1 MSSIEYQQ
9 TIASTAICAG
19 IGVHSG
25 ERARLTL
32 KPAPTGTGIVFHRL
46 DVADGEGVIAARGDL
61 VHDVTLGTKLQNEF
75 GTTLSTVEHL
85 LAAVYGLGIDNMIIE
100 VDGPEVPI
108 MDGSSSLYT
117 DLILQTGLKRQG
129 APARVLRVLKPIE
142 VNDGVKSASL
152 LPVSDDSF
160 CLDAVIDFKSEAIGR
175 QRKNITLTPDSFATE
190 LAFARTFGFYRDIK
204 KLHSMGLGQG
214 ASLENAIA
222 VEDDKI
228 LNPEGLRVKDE
239 FIRHKILDAVGDLAL
254 IGHRLI
260 GRYVSEQPGH
270 SINNL
275 LVRELLN
282 SPDKWVLETLKRA
295 TAPVESKSVLT
306 AFV

>member
-1 MSSIEYQQ
+1 MTSIEFQQ
-9 TIASTAICAG
+9 TLASSAICAG

-32 KPAPTGTGIVFHRL
+32 KPAPVGTGIRFHRV
-46 DVADGEGVIAARGDL
+46 DVPEAQGWIDARGDL
-61 VHDVTLGTKLQNEF
+61 VHDVALGTKLRNEY

-108 MDGSSSLYT
+108 MDGSSSLYA
-117 DLILQTGLKRQG
+117 DLILRTGIRQQ
-129 APARVLRVLKPIE
+129 ARRARYIRILKPIE
-142 VNDGVKSASL
+142 VQDGPKSAML
-152 LPVSDDSF
+152 LPSDDNGF
-160 CLDAVIDFKSEAIGR
+160 HLDATIDFDSEAIGR
-175 QRKNITLTPDSFATE
+175 QRKSILLTPRSFARE

-214 ASLENAIA
+214 ASMENAIA

-228 LNPEGLRVKDE
+228 LNPEGLRVEDE

-254 IGHRLI
+254 VGHRLI

-275 LVRELLN
+275 LVREVLN
-282 SPDKWVLETLKRA
+282 RPDAWEFDTLESESADRA
-295 TAPVESKSVLT
+295 ETAL
-306 AFV
+306 AHAL

>member
-1 MSSIEYQQ
+1 VTSIEFQQ
-9 TIASTAICAG
+9 TLASSAICAG

-32 KPAPTGTGIVFHRL
+32 KPAPVGTGIRFHRV
-46 DVADGEGVIAARGDL
+46 DVPEAQGWIDARGDL
-61 VHDVTLGTKLQNEF
+61 VHDVALGTKLRNEY

-108 MDGSSSLYT
+108 MDGSSSLYA
-117 DLILQTGLKRQG
+117 DLILRTGIRQQ
-129 APARVLRVLKPIE
+129 ARRARYIRILKPIE
-142 VNDGVKSASL
+142 VQDGPKSAML
-152 LPVSDDSF
+152 LPSDDNGF
-160 CLDAVIDFKSEAIGR
+160 HLDATIDFDSEAIGR
-175 QRKNITLTPDSFATE
+175 QRKSILLTPRSFARE

-214 ASLENAIA
+214 ASMENAIA

-228 LNPEGLRVKDE
+228 LNPEGLRVEDE

-254 IGHRLI
+254 VGHRLI

-275 LVRELLN
+275 LVREVLN
-282 SPDKWVLETLKRA
+282 RPDAWEFDTLESESADRA
-295 TAPVESKSVLT
+295 ETAL
-306 AFV
+306 AHAL

>member
-1 MSSIEYQQ
+1 MTSIEFQQ
-9 TIASTAICAG
+9 TLASSAICAG

-32 KPAPTGTGIVFHRL
+32 KPAPVGTGIRFHRV
-46 DVADGEGVIAARGDL
+46 DVADNQGWIDARGDL
-61 VHDVTLGTKLQNEF
+61 VHDVALGTKLRNEF

-108 MDGSSSLYT
+108 MDGSSALYT
-117 DLILQTGLKRQG
+117 ELIMRTGIRQQ
-129 APARVLRVLKPIE
+129 AARARYIRILEPIE
-142 VNDGVKSASL
+142 VRDGPKSAML
-152 LPVSDDSF
+152 LPADDNGLH
-160 CLDAVIDFKSEAIGR
+160 LDATIDFDSEAIGR
-175 QRKNITLTPDSFATE
+175 QRKSLLLTPRSFARE

-214 ASLENAIA
+214 ASMENAVA
-222 VEDDKI
+222 VEDDKV
-228 LNPEGLRVKDE
+228 LNPEGLRADDE

-254 IGHRLI
+254 VGHRLI

-275 LVRELLN
+275 LVRE
-282 SPDKWVLETLKRA
+282 VLKRPEA
-295 TAPVESKSVLT
+295 WEFDTLHQVGSMASV
-306 AFV
+306 AAEFAQA

>member
-1 MSSIEYQQ
+1 MGMIYQQ
-9 TIASTAICAG
+9 TIAATAICAG

-32 KPAPTGTGIVFHRL
+32 KPAPVGTGLVFKRL
-46 DVADGEGVIAARGDL
+46 DVAEGQGVIEARGDL
-61 VHDVTLGTKLQNEF
+61 VHDVTLGTKLQNEY

-85 LAAVYGLGIDNMIIE
+85 LAAVYGLGIDNMLIE

-108 MDGSSSLYT
+108 MDGSSALYSE
-117 DLILQTGLKRQG
+117 LILRTGLKRQ
-129 APARVLRVLKPIE
+129 AAQAKFLRVLEPIE
-142 VNDGVKSASL
+142 VVDGVKSAAL
-152 LPVSDDSF
+152 LPVEDDMF
-160 CLDAVIDFKSEAIGR
+160 YMDAAIDFNSGAIGR
-175 QRKNITLTPDSFATE
+175 QRKSMTLTPETFSRE

-204 KLHSMGLGQG
+204 KLHQMGLGQG

-222 VEDDKI
+222 VEDDKV
-228 LNPEGLRVKDE
+228 LNPEGLRAKDE
-239 FIRHKILDAVGDLAL
+239 FIRHKMLDAVGDLAL

-282 SPDKWVLETLKRA
+282 APEKWQLETVDRKV
-295 TAPVESKSVLT
+295 PVEFYH
-306 AFV
+306 AAARAI

>member
-1 MSSIEYQQ
+1 VSSSVYQN
-9 TIASTAICAG
+9 TLANTAICAG

-32 KPAPTGTGIVFHRL
+32 KPAAVDTGIVFHRL
-46 DVADGEGVIAARGDL
+46 DTKSGEGFIPARGDL
-61 VHDVTLGTKLQNEF
+61 VHDVTLGTKLQNEY

-85 LAAVYGLGIDNMIIE
+85 LAAAYALGIDNMLVE

-108 MDGSSSLYT
+108 MDGSSELYT
-117 DLILQTGLKRQG
+117 DLILRTGLKRQS
-129 APARVLRVLKPIE
+129 APARFLRVIE
-142 VNDGVKSASL
+142 PVEVRDGVKSASL
-152 LPVSDDSF
+152 LPVQDDSF
-160 CLDAVIDFKSEAIGR
+160 RLDAAIDFESDAIGR
-175 QRKNITLTPDSFATE
+175 QRKTLTLTPESFARE
-190 LAFARTFGFYRDIK
+190 LAFARTFGFYRDIQ
-204 KLHSMGLGQG
+204 KLHRMGLGQG

-228 LNPEGLRVKDE
+228 LNPEGLRAKDE
-239 FIRHKILDAVGDLAL
+239 FIRHKLLDAVGDLAL
-254 IGHRLI
+254 TGFRLI

-282 SPDKWVLETLKRA
+282 NPDKWELTTLRRSSA
-295 TAPVESKSVLT
+295 MVQQPAVAQ
-306 AFV
+306 AF

>member
-1 MSSIEYQQ
+1 MTSIEFQQ
-9 TIASTAICAG
+9 TLASSAICAG

-32 KPAPTGTGIVFHRL
+32 KPAPVGTGIRFHRV
-46 DVADGEGVIAARGDL
+46 DVPEAQGWIDARGDL
-61 VHDVTLGTKLQNEF
+61 VHDVALGTKLRNEY

-117 DLILQTGLKRQG
+117 DLILRTGIRQQARRARYIRILKR
-129 APARVLRVLKPIE
+129 IE
-142 VNDGVKSASL
+142 VQDGPKSAML
-152 LPVSDDSF
+152 LPSDDNGF
-160 CLDAVIDFKSEAIGR
+160 HLDATIDFDSEAIGR
-175 QRKNITLTPDSFATE
+175 QRKSILLTPRSFARE

-214 ASLENAIA
+214 ASMENAIA

-228 LNPEGLRVKDE
+228 LNPEGLRVEDE

-254 IGHRLI
+254 VGHRLI

-275 LVRELLN
+275 LVREVLN
-282 SPDKWVLETLKRA
+282 RPDAWEFDTLESESTDRA
-295 TAPVESKSVLT
+295 ETAL
-306 AFV
+306 AHAL

>member
-1 MSSIEYQQ
+1 VTSIEFQQ
-9 TIASTAICAG
+9 TLASSAICAG

-32 KPAPTGTGIVFHRL
+32 KPAPVGTGIRFHRV
-46 DVADGEGVIAARGDL
+46 DVPEAQGWIDARGDL
-61 VHDVTLGTKLQNEF
+61 VHDVALGTKLRNEY

-117 DLILQTGLKRQG
+117 DLILRTGIRQQ
-129 APARVLRVLKPIE
+129 ARRARYIRILKPIE
-142 VNDGVKSASL
+142 VQDGPKSAML
-152 LPVSDDSF
+152 LPSDDNGF
-160 CLDAVIDFKSEAIGR
+160 HLDATIDFDSEAIGR
-175 QRKNITLTPDSFATE
+175 QRKSILLTPRSFARE

-214 ASLENAIA
+214 ASMENAIA

-228 LNPEGLRVKDE
+228 LNPEGLRVEDE

-254 IGHRLI
+254 VGHRLI

-275 LVRELLN
+275 LVREVLN
-282 SPDKWVLETLKRA
+282 RPDAWEFDTLESESTDRA
-295 TAPVESKSVLT
+295 ETAL
-306 AFV
+306 AHAL

>member
-1 MSSIEYQQ
+1 MTSIEFQQ
-9 TIASTAICAG
+9 TLASSAICAG

-32 KPAPTGTGIVFHRL
+32 KPAPVGTGIRFHRV
-46 DVADGEGVIAARGDL
+46 DVPDAQGWIDARGDL
-61 VHDVTLGTKLQNEF
+61 VHDVALGTKLRNEY

-117 DLILQTGLKRQG
+117 DLILRTGIRQQ
-129 APARVLRVLKPIE
+129 ARRARYIRILKPIE
-142 VNDGVKSASL
+142 VQDGPKSAML
-152 LPVSDDSF
+152 LPSDDNGF
-160 CLDAVIDFKSEAIGR
+160 HLDATIDFDSEAIGR
-175 QRKNITLTPDSFATE
+175 QRKSILLTPRSFARE

-214 ASLENAIA
+214 ASMENAIA

-228 LNPEGLRVKDE
+228 LNPEGLRVEDE

-254 IGHRLI
+254 VGHRLI

-275 LVRELLN
+275 LVREVLN
-282 SPDKWVLETLKRA
+282 RPDAWEFDTLESESTDRA
-295 TAPVESKSVLT
+295 ETAL
-306 AFV
+306 AHAL

>member
-1 MSSIEYQQ
+1 MIYQQ
-9 TIASTAICAG
+9 TIAATAICAG

-32 KPAPTGTGIVFHRL
+32 KPAPVGTGLVFKRL
-46 DVADGEGVIAARGDL
+46 DVAEGQGVIEARGDL
-61 VHDVTLGTKLQNEF
+61 VHDVTLGTKLQNEY

-85 LAAVYGLGIDNMIIE
+85 LAAVYGLGIDNMLIE

-108 MDGSSSLYT
+108 MDGSSALYSE
-117 DLILQTGLKRQG
+117 LILRTGLKRQ
-129 APARVLRVLKPIE
+129 AAQAKFLRVLEPIE
-142 VNDGVKSASL
+142 VVDGVKSAAL
-152 LPVSDDSF
+152 LPVEDDMF
-160 CLDAVIDFKSEAIGR
+160 YMDAAIDFNSGAIGR
-175 QRKNITLTPDSFATE
+175 QRKSMTLTPETFSRE

-204 KLHSMGLGQG
+204 KLHQMGLGQG

-222 VEDDKI
+222 VEDDKV
-228 LNPEGLRVKDE
+228 LNPEGLRAKDE
-239 FIRHKILDAVGDLAL
+239 FIRHKMLDAVGDLAL

-282 SPDKWVLETLKRA
+282 APEKWQLETVDRKV
-295 TAPVESKSVLT
+295 PVEFYH
-306 AFV
+306 AAARAI

>member
-1 MSSIEYQQ
+1 MSVSPFQQ
-9 TIASTAICAG
+9 TIANTAICAG

-32 KPAPTGTGIVFHRL
+32 KSAPIDTGIVFHRL
-46 DVADGEGVIAARGDL
+46 DVPNGEGFIPARGDL
-61 VHDVTLGTKLQNEF
+61 VHDVTLGTKLQNEH

-85 LAAVYGLGIDNMIIE
+85 LAAVYGLGIDNLIVE

-108 MDGSSSLYT
+108 MDGSSALYT
-117 DLILQTGLKRQG
+117 DLIRRTGIKRQS
-129 APARVLRVLKPIE
+129 APAYALRVIE
-142 VNDGVKSASL
+142 PVHVNDGVKSASL
-152 LPVSDDSF
+152 LPVSDNSF
-160 CLDAVIDFKSEAIGR
+160 RLDAVIDFKSEAIGR
-175 QRKNITLTPDSFATE
+175 QRKNLTLTPESFTKE

-214 ASLENAIA
+214 ASMENAIA

-228 LNPEGLRVKDE
+228 LNPEGLRAEDE
-239 FIRHKILDAVGDLAL
+239 FIRHKLLDAIGDLAL
-254 IGHRLI
+254 VGHRLI

-282 SPDKWVLETLKRA
+282 NRDAWVLERVRA
-295 TAPVESKSVLT
+295 EDTQSLSQLMAAEG
-306 AFV
+306 

>member
-1 MSSIEYQQ
+1 MTSIEFQQ
-9 TIASTAICAG
+9 TLASSAICAG

-32 KPAPTGTGIVFHRL
+32 KPAPVGTGIRFHRV
-46 DVADGEGVIAARGDL
+46 DVPEAQGWIDARGDL
-61 VHDVTLGTKLQNEF
+61 VHDVALGTKLRNEY

-117 DLILQTGLKRQG
+117 DLILRTGIRQQ
-129 APARVLRVLKPIE
+129 ARRARYIRILKPIE
-142 VNDGVKSASL
+142 VQDGPKSAML
-152 LPVSDDSF
+152 LPSDDNGF
-160 CLDAVIDFKSEAIGR
+160 QLDATIDFDSEAIGR
-175 QRKNITLTPDSFATE
+175 QRKSILLTPRSFARE

-214 ASLENAIA
+214 ASMENAIA

-228 LNPEGLRVKDE
+228 LNPEGLRVEDE

-254 IGHRLI
+254 VGHRLI

-275 LVRELLN
+275 LVREVLN
-282 SPDKWVLETLKRA
+282 RPDAWEFDTLESESTDRA
-295 TAPVESKSVLT
+295 ETAL
-306 AFV
+306 AHAL

>member
-1 MSSIEYQQ
+1 MTSIEFQQ
-9 TIASTAICAG
+9 TLASSAICAG

-32 KPAPTGTGIVFHRL
+32 KPAPVGTGIRFHRV
-46 DVADGEGVIAARGDL
+46 DVPEAQGWIDARGDL
-61 VHDVTLGTKLQNEF
+61 VHDVALGTKLRNEY

-117 DLILQTGLKRQG
+117 DLILRTGIRQQ
-129 APARVLRVLKPIE
+129 ARRARYIRILKPIE
-142 VNDGVKSASL
+142 VQDGPKSAML
-152 LPVSDDSF
+152 LPSDDNGF
-160 CLDAVIDFKSEAIGR
+160 HLDATIDFDSEAIGR
-175 QRKNITLTPDSFATE
+175 QRKSILLTPRSFARE

-214 ASLENAIA
+214 ASMENAIA

-228 LNPEGLRVKDE
+228 LNPEGLRVEDE

-254 IGHRLI
+254 VGHRLI

-275 LVRELLN
+275 LVREVLN
-282 SPDKWVLETLKRA
+282 RPDAWEFDTLESESTDCA
-295 TAPVESKSVLT
+295 ETAL
-306 AFV
+306 AHAL

>member
-1 MSSIEYQQ
+1 MTSIEFQQ
-9 TIASTAICAG
+9 TLASSAICAG

-32 KPAPTGTGIVFHRL
+32 KPAPVGTGIRFHRV
-46 DVADGEGVIAARGDL
+46 DVPEAQGWIDARGDL
-61 VHDVTLGTKLQNEF
+61 VHDVALGTKLRNEN

-117 DLILQTGLKRQG
+117 DLILRTGIRQQ
-129 APARVLRVLKPIE
+129 ARRARYIRILKPIE
-142 VNDGVKSASL
+142 VEDGPKSAML
-152 LPVSDDSF
+152 LPSDDNGF
-160 CLDAVIDFKSEAIGR
+160 HLDATIDFDSEAIGR
-175 QRKNITLTPDSFATE
+175 QRKSILLTPRSFARE

-214 ASLENAIA
+214 ASMENAIA

-228 LNPEGLRVKDE
+228 LNPEGLRVEDE

-254 IGHRLI
+254 VGHRLI

-275 LVRELLN
+275 LVREVLN
-282 SPDKWVLETLKRA
+282 RPDAWEFDTLESESTDRA
-295 TAPVESKSVLT
+295 ETAL
-306 AFV
+306 AHAL

>member
-1 MSSIEYQQ
+1 MSSTVYQH
-9 TIASTAICAG
+9 TISNSAICAG

-32 KPAPTGTGIVFHRL
+32 RPAQVGTGIVFHRT
-46 DVADGEGVIAARGDL
+46 DVAQGEGVIPARGDI
-61 VHDVTLGTKLQNEF
+61 VHDVTLGTKLRNEH

-85 LAAVYGLGIDNMIIE
+85 LAAVYGLGVDNLVIE

-108 MDGSSSLYT
+108 MDGSSALYAE
-117 DLILQTGLKRQG
+117 LILRTGLKRQA
-129 APARVLRVLKPIE
+129 APARVLRVLEPIR
-142 VNDGVKSASL
+142 VSDGAKSAAL
-152 LPVSDDSF
+152 LPVTDNRF
-160 CLDAVIDFKSEAIGR
+160 YLDAAIDFESEAIGR
-175 QRKNITLTPDSFATE
+175 QRKSMVLTPESFSRE
-190 LAFARTFGFYRDIK
+190 LAFARTFGFSRDIE

-228 LNPEGLRVKDE
+228 LNPEGLRAEDE
-239 FIRHKILDAVGDLAL
+239 FIRHKMLDAVGDLAL
-254 IGHRLI
+254 AGHRLI

-282 SPDKWVLETLKRA
+282 SPDKWEIETFRA
-295 TAPVESKSVLT
+295 EEP
-306 AFV
+306 AFRKEALARVF

>member
-1 MSSIEYQQ
+1 MTSIEFQQ
-9 TIASTAICAG
+9 TLASSAICAG

-32 KPAPTGTGIVFHRL
+32 KPAPVGTGIRFHRV
-46 DVADGEGVIAARGDL
+46 DVPEAQGWIDARGDL
-61 VHDVTLGTKLQNEF
+61 VHDVALGTKLRNEY

-117 DLILQTGLKRQG
+117 DLILRTGIRQQ
-129 APARVLRVLKPIE
+129 ARRARYIRILKPIE
-142 VNDGVKSASL
+142 VQDGPKSAML
-152 LPVSDDSF
+152 LPSDDNGF
-160 CLDAVIDFKSEAIGR
+160 HLDATIDFDSEAIGR
-175 QRKNITLTPDSFATE
+175 QRKSILLTPRSFARE

-214 ASLENAIA
+214 ASMENAIA

-228 LNPEGLRVKDE
+228 LNPEGLRVEDE

-254 IGHRLI
+254 VGHRLI

-275 LVRELLN
+275 LVREVLN
-282 SPDKWVLETLKRA
+282 RPDAWEFDTLESESTDRA
-295 TAPVESKSVLT
+295 ETAL
-306 AFV
+306 AHAL

>member
-1 MSSIEYQQ
+1 MTSIEFQQ
-9 TIASTAICAG
+9 TLASSAICAG

-32 KPAPTGTGIVFHRL
+32 KPAPVGTGIRFHRV
-46 DVADGEGVIAARGDL
+46 DVPEAQGWIDARGDL
-61 VHDVTLGTKLQNEF
+61 VHDVALGTKLRNEY

-117 DLILQTGLKRQG
+117 DLILRTGIRQQ
-129 APARVLRVLKPIE
+129 ARRARYIRILKPIE
-142 VNDGVKSASL
+142 VQDGPKSAML
-152 LPVSDDSF
+152 LPSDDNSF
-160 CLDAVIDFKSEAIGR
+160 HLDATIDFDSEAIGR
-175 QRKNITLTPDSFATE
+175 QRKSILLTPRSFARE

-214 ASLENAIA
+214 ASMENAIA

-228 LNPEGLRVKDE
+228 LNPEGLRVEDE

-254 IGHRLI
+254 VGHRLI

-275 LVRELLN
+275 LVREVLN
-282 SPDKWVLETLKRA
+282 RPDAWEFDTLESESTDRTE
-295 TAPVESKSVLT
+295 TAL
-306 AFV
+306 AHAL

>member
-1 MSSIEYQQ
+1 MTSIEFQQ
-9 TIASTAICAG
+9 TLASSAICAG

-32 KPAPTGTGIVFHRL
+32 KPAPVGTGIRFHRV
-46 DVADGEGVIAARGDL
+46 DVPEAQGWIDARGDL
-61 VHDVTLGTKLQNEF
+61 VHDVALGTKLRNEY

-117 DLILQTGLKRQG
+117 DLILRTGIRQQ
-129 APARVLRVLKPIE
+129 ARRARYIRILKPIE
-142 VNDGVKSASL
+142 VQDGPKSAML
-152 LPVSDDSF
+152 LPSDDNGF
-160 CLDAVIDFKSEAIGR
+160 HLDATIDFDSEAIGR
-175 QRKNITLTPDSFATE
+175 QRKSILLTPRSFARE

-214 ASLENAIA
+214 ASMENAIA

-228 LNPEGLRVKDE
+228 LNPEGLRVEDE

-254 IGHRLI
+254 VGHRLI

-275 LVRELLN
+275 LVREVLN
-282 SPDKWVLETLKRA
+282 RPDAWEFDTLESESADRA
-295 TAPVESKSVLT
+295 ETAL
-306 AFV
+306 AHAL

>member
-1 MSSIEYQQ
+1 MTSIEFQQ
-9 TIASTAICAG
+9 TLASSAICAG

-32 KPAPTGTGIVFHRL
+32 KPAPVGTGIRFHRV
-46 DVADGEGVIAARGDL
+46 DVPEAEGWIDARGDL
-61 VHDVTLGTKLQNEF
+61 VHDVALGTKLRNEY

-117 DLILQTGLKRQG
+117 DLILRTGIRQQ
-129 APARVLRVLKPIE
+129 ARRARYLRILKPIE
-142 VNDGVKSASL
+142 VQDGPKSAML
-152 LPVSDDSF
+152 LPSDDNGF
-160 CLDAVIDFKSEAIGR
+160 HLDATIDFDSEAIGR
-175 QRKNITLTPDSFATE
+175 QRKSILLTPRSFARE

-214 ASLENAIA
+214 ASMENAIA
-222 VEDDKI
+222 VEDDRI
-228 LNPEGLRVKDE
+228 LNPEGLRAEDE

-254 IGHRLI
+254 VGHRLI

-275 LVRELLN
+275 LVREVLN
-282 SPDKWVLETLKRA
+282 RPDAWEFDTLENASADRA
-295 TAPVESKSVLT
+295 EA
-306 AFV
+306 AFAHAL

>member
-1 MSSIEYQQ
+1 MSSIEFQQ

-32 KPAPTGTGIVFHRL
+32 KPAPTGTGIVFRRL
-46 DVADGEGVIAARGDL
+46 DVREGEGWIPARGDL

-85 LAAVYGLGIDNMIIE
+85 LAAVYGLCIDNLIIE

-117 DLILQTGLKRQG
+117 DLILQTGIKRQN
-129 APARVLRVLKPIE
+129 APVRVLRVLEAIE

-160 CLDAVIDFKSEAIGR
+160 RLDAVIDFKSEAIGR
-175 QRKNITLTPDSFATE
+175 QRKSVTLTPESFARE

-214 ASLENAIA
+214 ASMENAIA

-228 LNPEGLRVKDE
+228 LNPEGLRAKDE
-239 FIRHKILDAVGDLAL
+239 FIRHKILDAVGDLSL
-254 IGHRLI
+254 VGHRLI

-282 SPDKWVLETLKRA
+282 NPGKWVLETATRA
-295 TAPVESKSVLT
+295 PAAAQLQPAIT

>member
-1 MSSIEYQQ
+1 MTSIEFQQ
-9 TIASTAICAG
+9 TLASSAICAG

-32 KPAPTGTGIVFHRL
+32 KPAPVGTGIRFHRV
-46 DVADGEGVIAARGDL
+46 DVPEAQGWIDARGDL
-61 VHDVTLGTKLQNEF
+61 VHDVALGTKLRNEY

-117 DLILQTGLKRQG
+117 DLILRTGIRQQARRARYIRILKG
-129 APARVLRVLKPIE
+129 IE
-142 VNDGVKSASL
+142 VQDGPKSAML
-152 LPVSDDSF
+152 LPSDDNGF
-160 CLDAVIDFKSEAIGR
+160 HLDATIDFDSEAIGR
-175 QRKNITLTPDSFATE
+175 QRKSILLTPRSFARE

-214 ASLENAIA
+214 ASMENAIA

-228 LNPEGLRVKDE
+228 LNPEGLRVEDE

-254 IGHRLI
+254 VGHRLI

-275 LVRELLN
+275 LVREVLN
-282 SPDKWVLETLKRA
+282 RPDAWEFDTLESESTDRA
-295 TAPVESKSVLT
+295 ETAL
-306 AFV
+306 AHAL

>member
-1 MSSIEYQQ
+1 MTSIEFQQ
-9 TIASTAICAG
+9 TLASSAICAG

-32 KPAPTGTGIVFHRL
+32 KPAPVGTGIRFHRV
-46 DVADGEGVIAARGDL
+46 DVPEAQGWIDARGDL
-61 VHDVTLGTKLQNEF
+61 VHDVALGTKLRNEY

-117 DLILQTGLKRQG
+117 DLILRTGIRQQ
-129 APARVLRVLKPIE
+129 ARRARYLRITKPIE
-142 VNDGVKSASL
+142 VQDGPKSAML
-152 LPVSDDSF
+152 LPSDDNGF
-160 CLDAVIDFKSEAIGR
+160 HLDATIDFDSEAIGR
-175 QRKNITLTPDSFATE
+175 QRKSILLTPRSFARE

-214 ASLENAIA
+214 ASMENAIA

-228 LNPEGLRVKDE
+228 LNPEGLRVEDE

-254 IGHRLI
+254 VGHRLI

-275 LVRELLN
+275 LVREVLN
-282 SPDKWVLETLKRA
+282 RPDAWEFDTLESESTDRA
-295 TAPVESKSVLT
+295 EAAL
-306 AFV
+306 AHAL

>member
-1 MSSIEYQQ
+1 MTSIEFQQ
-9 TIASTAICAG
+9 TLASSAICAG

-32 KPAPTGTGIVFHRL
+32 KPAPVGTGVRFHRV
-46 DVADGEGVIAARGDL
+46 DVPEAQGWIDARGDL
-61 VHDVTLGTKLQNEF
+61 VHDVALGTKLRNEY

-117 DLILQTGLKRQG
+117 DLILRTGIRQQ
-129 APARVLRVLKPIE
+129 ARRARYIRILKPIE
-142 VNDGVKSASL
+142 VQDGPKSAML
-152 LPVSDDSF
+152 LPSDDNGF
-160 CLDAVIDFKSEAIGR
+160 HLDATIDFDSEAIGR
-175 QRKNITLTPDSFATE
+175 QRKSILLTPRSFARE

-214 ASLENAIA
+214 ASMENAIA

-228 LNPEGLRVKDE
+228 LNPEGLRVEDE

-254 IGHRLI
+254 VGHRLI

-275 LVRELLN
+275 LVREVLN
-282 SPDKWVLETLKRA
+282 RPDAWEFDTLESESADRA
-295 TAPVESKSVLT
+295 ETAL
-306 AFV
+306 AHAL

>member
-1 MSSIEYQQ
+1 MTSIEFQQ
-9 TIASTAICAG
+9 TLASSAICAG

-32 KPAPTGTGIVFHRL
+32 KPAPVGTGIRFHRV
-46 DVADGEGVIAARGDL
+46 DVPEAQGWIDALGDL
-61 VHDVTLGTKLQNEF
+61 VHDVALGTKLRNEY

-117 DLILQTGLKRQG
+117 DLILRTGIRQQ
-129 APARVLRVLKPIE
+129 ARRARYIRILKPIE
-142 VNDGVKSASL
+142 VQDGPKSAML
-152 LPVSDDSF
+152 LPSDDNGF
-160 CLDAVIDFKSEAIGR
+160 HLDATIDFDSEAIGR
-175 QRKNITLTPDSFATE
+175 QRKSILLTPRSFARE

-214 ASLENAIA
+214 ASMENAIA

-228 LNPEGLRVKDE
+228 LNPEGLRVEDE

-254 IGHRLI
+254 VGHRLI

-275 LVRELLN
+275 LVREVLN
-282 SPDKWVLETLKRA
+282 RPDAWEFDTLESESTDHA
-295 TAPVESKSVLT
+295 ETAL
-306 AFV
+306 AHAL

>member
-1 MSSIEYQQ
+1 MTSIEFQQ
-9 TIASTAICAG
+9 TLASSAICAG

-32 KPAPTGTGIVFHRL
+32 KPAPVGTGIRFHRV
-46 DVADGEGVIAARGDL
+46 DVPEAQGWIDARGDL
-61 VHDVTLGTKLQNEF
+61 VHDVALGTKLRNEY

-117 DLILQTGLKRQG
+117 DLILRTGIRQQ
-129 APARVLRVLKPIE
+129 ARRARYIRIVKPIE
-142 VNDGVKSASL
+142 VQDGPKSAML
-152 LPVSDDSF
+152 LPSDDNGF
-160 CLDAVIDFKSEAIGR
+160 HLDATIDFDSEAIGR
-175 QRKNITLTPDSFATE
+175 QRKSILLTPRSFARE

-214 ASLENAIA
+214 ASMENAIA

-228 LNPEGLRVKDE
+228 LNPEGLRVEDE

-254 IGHRLI
+254 VGHRLI

-275 LVRELLN
+275 LVREVLN
-282 SPDKWVLETLKRA
+282 RPDAWEFDTLESESTDRA
-295 TAPVESKSVLT
+295 ETAL
-306 AFV
+306 AHAL

>member
-1 MSSIEYQQ
+1 VTSIEFQQ
-9 TIASTAICAG
+9 TLASSAICAG

-32 KPAPTGTGIVFHRL
+32 KPAPVGTGIRFHRV
-46 DVADGEGVIAARGDL
+46 DVPEAQGWIDARGDL
-61 VHDVTLGTKLQNEF
+61 VHDVALGTKLRNEY

-117 DLILQTGLKRQG
+117 DLILRTGIRQQARRARYIRILKR
-129 APARVLRVLKPIE
+129 IE
-142 VNDGVKSASL
+142 VQDGPKSAML
-152 LPVSDDSF
+152 LPSDDNGF
-160 CLDAVIDFKSEAIGR
+160 HLDATIDFDSEAIGR
-175 QRKNITLTPDSFATE
+175 QRKSILLTPRSFARE

-214 ASLENAIA
+214 ASMENAIA

-228 LNPEGLRVKDE
+228 LNPEGLRVEDE

-254 IGHRLI
+254 VGHRLI

-275 LVRELLN
+275 LVREVLN
-282 SPDKWVLETLKRA
+282 RPDAWEFDTLESESTDRA
-295 TAPVESKSVLT
+295 ETAL
-306 AFV
+306 AHAL